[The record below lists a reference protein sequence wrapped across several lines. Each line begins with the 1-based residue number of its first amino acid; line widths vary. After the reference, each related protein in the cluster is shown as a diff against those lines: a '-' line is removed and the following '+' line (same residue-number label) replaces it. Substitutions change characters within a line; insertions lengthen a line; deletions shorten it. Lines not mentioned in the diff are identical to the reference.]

1 MKNHHHFETYKPEPK
16 ISAFMAAAL
25 IGAAAGV
32 ATVLILATAGIL
44 V

>member
-1 MKNHHHFETYKPEPK
+1 MKHHNHHQNHKPEPQ

-25 IGAAAGV
+25 IGAAAAV

-44 V
+44 